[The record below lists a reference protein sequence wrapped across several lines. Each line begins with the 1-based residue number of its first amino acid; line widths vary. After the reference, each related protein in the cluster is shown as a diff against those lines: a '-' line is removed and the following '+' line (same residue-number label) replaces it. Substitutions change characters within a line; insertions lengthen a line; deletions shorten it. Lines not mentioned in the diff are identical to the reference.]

1 MNMKNYYAPT
11 NLLSTIGLLLVVV
24 SVVII
29 TLFKGAGA

>member
-1 MNMKNYYAPT
+1 MNMKNCTQT
-11 NLLSTIGLLLVVV
+11 NLLSPLSLLLVVV